1 MPQHMQLYHL
11 TTQENIYLCKQL
23 CSHCGHK
30 RIWMSQPMIK
40 DTLAGNV
47 MLSAAILFSGSTP
60 GKILRIL
67 NEMQIACICDSTFYN
82 HQKAYLYPAVV
93 SV

>member
-1 MPQHMQLYHL
+1 
-11 TTQENIYLCKQL
+11 
-23 CSHCGHK
+23 
-30 RIWMSQPMIK
+30 MIK

-60 GKILRIL
+60 GKILWIL

-82 HQKAYLYPAVV
+82 Q
-93 SV
+93 